1 MCAPTCNFQKSKH
14 THTHTHTRT
23 HFLVCSISKQRS
35 PHRQLLTFFLFFL
48 CVYYFLCPLLFGISK
63 ERSPHKQRWRA
74 NVLFRCR
81 LCVACVLCACVSYFS
96 YGVL

>member
-14 THTHTHTRT
+14 THTHTHTHALFGMQYFET
-23 HFLVCSISKQRS
+23 EVSAQTAANI
-35 PHRQLLTFFLFFL
+35 FFLFFL